1 MKRIPRLS
9 SSGVLTPPQWES
21 VAKVIESNFREV
33 TLQPGVGYLPKVGSG
48 GTTMSITGGGA
59 GSSVRSPLPFDMT
72 LGIASAAPNNYEIKV
87 AAGTVNGVV
96 PSNIFTPLDLGVSTL
111 DSVTI
116 YVGLSVTA
124 TSGQIQSVTIAK
136 STTAFANQTPTAS
149 TPPALFTI
157 PMGLIT
163 GGKVYNLLGKYWVN
177 ATSSILYSTADPS
190 SGVVTN
196 YYVWTY

>member
-33 TLQPGVGYLPKVGSG
+33 TLQPGIGYHPKVGSG
-48 GTTMSITGGGA
+48 GTTMSITAVG
-59 GSSVRSPLPFDMT
+59 GSSVPTLLPFDMT
-72 LGIASAAPNNYEIKV
+72 IATASSPPNNYEIKV

-116 YVGLSVTA
+116 YVGLAVTA
-124 TSGQIQSVTIAK
+124 TSGQIQSVTITK
-136 STTAFANQTPTAS
+136 STTTFANQTPTAS
-149 TPPALFTI
+149 TPPASFTI

-190 SGVVTN
+190 SGFVTN